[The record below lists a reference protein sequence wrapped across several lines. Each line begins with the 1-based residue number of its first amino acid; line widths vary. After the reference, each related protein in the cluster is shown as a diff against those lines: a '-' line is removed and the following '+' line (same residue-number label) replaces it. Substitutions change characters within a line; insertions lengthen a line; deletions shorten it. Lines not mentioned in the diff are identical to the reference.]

1 MKEFENDFV
10 EYSDDLQEII
20 GRNKQW
26 IGTILVCASLAFLML
41 FFIGLSLISY
51 HNQTLLQILSQP
63 ILHYFGMI

>member
-20 GRNKQW
+20 GRNKKW
-26 IGTILVCASLAFLML
+26 MGTVLVCLSLAFLIL

-51 HNQTLLQILSQP
+51 NNQSLLQILSQP
-63 ILHYFGMI
+63 MLHYFEII

>member
-1 MKEFENDFV
+1 MKKFENDFV

-26 IGTILVCASLAFLML
+26 MGIMLVYVLLAFLML

-51 HNQTLLQILSQP
+51 HNQSLLKILSQP
-63 ILHYFGMI
+63 MLHYFEMT

>member
-26 IGTILVCASLAFLML
+26 MGMVLVCLSLAFLIL

-51 HNQTLLQILSQP
+51 HNQSLLKILLQP
-63 ILHYFGMI
+63 MLHYFEII

>member
-10 EYSDDLQEII
+10 EYSDNLQEII

-26 IGTILVCASLAFLML
+26 IGTVLVCLSLVFLVL
-41 FFIGLSLISY
+41 FFVGISLISY